1 MKKRLL
7 CLAAAGC
14 FLTAATVSPFARA
27 QEAAQQQP
35 LVHEFQKIEDQWSV
49 SLVKRDQ
56 FTLETILAPTFVDI
70 SSTGEISTRNQ
81 VVASLFEK
89 DTAHVTMMEQ
99 RVVSVRIIEDV
110 AIVSGTY
117 IEETKRAGIVREERG
132 VFTHVYQH
140 VREVWKCVQSQRTAL
155 PVPVEEKKKKSEKH
169 SKAAEP
175 FHIPLF
181 HQGAKSTQ
189 QGSAQP
195 ASNE

>member
-1 MKKRLL
+1 M
-7 CLAAAGC
+7 AAAGC
-14 FLTAATVSPFARA
+14 FLATAVFSPVVLA
-27 QEAAQQQP
+27 QQSAQQQQP

-49 SLVKRDQ
+49 SLVKRNQ

-81 VVASLFEK
+81 VVASMFEK
-89 DTAHVTMMEQ
+89 GTSQVTMMEQ

-117 IEETKRAGIVREERG
+117 IEETKLAGITREQRG
-132 VFTHVYQH
+132 VFTHIYQH

-155 PVPVEEKKKKSEKH
+155 PVSVEEKKKKKKSEKR

-175 FHIPLF
+175 FHIPLLYK
-181 HQGAKSTQ
+181 GAKSTQ
-189 QGSAQP
+189 QSSAQSG
-195 ASNE
+195 SNR